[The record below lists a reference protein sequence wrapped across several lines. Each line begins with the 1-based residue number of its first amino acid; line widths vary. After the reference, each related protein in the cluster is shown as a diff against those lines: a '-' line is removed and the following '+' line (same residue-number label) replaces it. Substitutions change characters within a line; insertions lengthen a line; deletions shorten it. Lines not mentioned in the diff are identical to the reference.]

1 MPVDWTH
8 LQIWPTSFDI
18 LNTSIKINESTT
30 ADSFVSYL
38 ITFNWYKSLVASED
52 YLISNEDTLT
62 AIIAGL
68 LNLFNKFFITL
79 NKILLKNSKRFSYLS

>member
-8 LQIWPTSFDI
+8 LQIWPTSFDV
-18 LNTSIKINESTT
+18 LNTSIKITESTT

-38 ITFNWYKSLVASED
+38 ITFNWYKSLAASEE
-52 YLISNEDTLT
+52 YLISNDDTLI

-68 LNLFNKFFITL
+68 FYLLFYFFITY
-79 NKILLKNSKRFSYLS
+79 K